1 MVDVRQG
8 RQDSVAMTGKPTT
21 GENGAPLLN
30 RRCLLGSALALPM
43 LALPM
48 AACSGNDDRKVLRW
62 WSPQAAPAQARAYRA
77 QIAGFE
83 AANPGYRVVFEPTSD
98 EGYPAQFAAAF
109 AAGQVPN
116 IVTHLPSFAAQSY
129 YAQGLLEPMDG
140 VAATIG
146 AARFLPGA
154 NAPYRAADGRLS
166 AVAIGGT
173 AVDML
178 WLRRDLMAAAGIDT
192 PPRDWDALRDACR
205 RMQTKRI
212 YGAPLPYGS
221 NSMTSLV
228 FISFIHRAGGQVF
241 TPDLQLALDSAPTY
255 AALEFYR
262 SMREY
267 CPPSASSYGW
277 SDSLNAF
284 VSGATATGIYGG
296 RVLISA
302 ARQNPRMARTL
313 VCVPYP
319 SQTVAT
325 PSWTFNDFPCLFIPK
340 GATEI
345 AATKALASS
354 LYEPAGYVRQ
364 MLAAPGHVLPVLQG
378 ITDSPDYRGNP
389 ITSLFAT
396 QIATMTRAAAAG
408 HNLGFESPA
417 HRPNTKAGE
426 IIASHAIAEMVQ
438 RVVISGESAKAAVA
452 RASSRIAAI
461 MRGADVPR

>member
-1 MVDVRQG
+1 
-8 RQDSVAMTGKPTT
+8 MTGTPAT
-21 GENGAPLLN
+21 GESGAPVLH
-30 RRCLLGSALALPM
+30 RRHLLGAALAIPVS
-43 LALPM
+43 
-48 AACSGNDDRKVLRW
+48 ACGGNDDRKVLRW

-83 AANPGYRVVFEPTSD
+83 AANPGLRVVFEPTSD

-129 YAQGLLEPMDG
+129 YAQGLLEPMDSV
-140 VAATIG
+140 VADIG
-146 AARFLPGA
+146 AERFLPGA
-154 NAPYRAADGRLS
+154 NAPYRAADKRLC

-178 WLRRDLMAAAGIDT
+178 WLRRDLMAAAGIDA
-192 PPRDWDALRDACR
+192 PPRDWDQLRDACR
-205 RMQTKRI
+205 RMQTARI

-262 SMREY
+262 SMREF
-267 CPPSASSYGW
+267 CPPSASSFGW
-277 SDSLNAF
+277 ADSLNAF

-302 ARQNPRMARTL
+302 ARQNPELARSL

-319 SQTVAT
+319 GQTVAT
-325 PSWTFNDFPCLFIPK
+325 PPWTFNDFPCLFIPK
-340 GATEI
+340 GATEMS
-345 AATKALASS
+345 ATKALSAS
-354 LYEPAGYVRQ
+354 LYAPAGYVRQ
-364 MLAAPGHVLPVLQG
+364 MLAAPGHVLPVLNG
-378 ITDSPDYRGNP
+378 ITDSPAYRRNP
-389 ITSLFAT
+389 ITSLFAAE
-396 QIATMTRAAAAG
+396 IATMTTAALAG

-426 IIASHAIAEMVQ
+426 IIASNAIAEMVQ
-438 RVVISGESAKAAVA
+438 RVVISGEPPRAAIG
-452 RASSRIAAI
+452 RAAARIAAI
-461 MRGADVPR
+461 MRGTGNPR